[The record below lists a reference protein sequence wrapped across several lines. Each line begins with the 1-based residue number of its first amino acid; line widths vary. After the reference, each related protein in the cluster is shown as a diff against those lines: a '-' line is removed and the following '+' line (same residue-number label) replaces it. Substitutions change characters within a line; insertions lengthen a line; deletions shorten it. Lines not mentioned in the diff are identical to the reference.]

1 MESVGC
7 SGFRGPTERMNAD
20 FADSAPKVAD
30 LADIWPYFGADKT
43 GGYPLKIRHKAP
55 KSPKAPKKPQKSPKK
70 PQKQGSQASGFSGFP
85 PAADFRPKIRM
96 TGTPASPAP
105 SPAPGKAGTN
115 SILPLRGS
123 GKIADIHSGFQ

>member
-1 MESVGC
+1 M
-7 SGFRGPTERMNAD
+7 GPTERMNAD

-43 GGYPLKIRHKAP
+43 GGFPLKIRHKAP
-55 KSPKAPKKPQKSPKK
+55 KSPKK